1 MLLSLSLLAPL
12 LLARLSLSTSV
23 IYGLLMIELVGVQLC
38 WERLSLVLYLLLLL
52 VMVCI
57 MVMMELV
64 QGLVIVR
71 NVTVRTILDEG
82 EVLGC
87 LDHVRGGDNSLL
99 IQPVGNKISLRP
111 FVGEV
116 GVAETVADLSSVV
129 HVALVQ

>member
-1 MLLSLSLLAPL
+1 MLLSLFLLALL
-12 LLARLSLSTSV
+12 LLAGLPLSTSV
-23 IYGLLMIELVGVQLC
+23 IYGQLMIELVGVQFC
-38 WERLSLVLYLLLLL
+38 RERLALLLLLTL

-57 MVMMELV
+57 MVMMDLV
-64 QGLVIVR
+64 QGLVVVR
-71 NVTVRTILDEG
+71 NVAVRTILDEG

-87 LDHVRGGDNSLL
+87 LDHVRGGDKSLL

-116 GVAETVADLSSVV
+116 GVAETVTDVSSAV